1 MSLCIRFLASNV
13 LIAVIIVILSAVR
26 QLLGKVLT
34 SRMRYHLWFLMMAL
48 LAVPFLPLRSRPMG
62 ILGLFSWMGQ
72 LRVSPFGNV
81 IGTRQAIA
89 DTGYFTAGEWM
100 NDAVSFAGQTIP
112 DIIEYL
118 LVGVWAAGVLVMV
131 LLSVRS
137 GIRFYRLKQSALPV
151 QNREVR
157 QLYRQC
163 LEERN
168 IKRVIPIYSTAFL
181 TSPVMAGCLRPGI
194 YLPIHLISD
203 YDAAK
208 MRYMLL
214 HELEHYR
221 HGDAWVG
228 WLMNLAGILYWF
240 HPFVW
245 YGLREMRHDRE
256 VACDTSVLERLEK
269 KEFFEYGNTL
279 IQFAEKVS
287 LTPFPYTAGIGGS
300 MKQMKRRILNIAS
313 YRTPSPSKKRR
324 GLAAFGITALL
335 LSCFVPSLSVYG
347 GGDAYA
353 SWPAAGGSIS
363 QDDFSAYF
371 GDYDGSF
378 VLFDGADN
386 GWTVYNREDA
396 LLRSAPYST
405 FKIYSALIGLE
416 SGVISPF
423 DSSLDW
429 NGEHYPI
436 ESWNGDQTLTSAMN
450 NSVNWYFQK
459 LDEKAGINA
468 VSNFVKTAGYGN
480 QKLTGTSPSFWLNPD
495 LKISPVEQVELLIKL
510 NENDFNAAPEHIQA
524 VKEAIRLQT
533 TTQGTLYGKTGTG
546 VVNGQST
553 GGWFVGYVERDD
565 GDYYFAVHLVQKNPT
580 AAQEASGSA
589 AAEIACSILAD
600 LQLWN

>member
-1 MSLCIRFLASNV
+1 MSLCLRFLASNV
-13 LIAVIIVILSAVR
+13 LIAVMIVILSAVR

-34 SRMRYHLWFLMMAL
+34 SRMRYHLWFLMLAL

-72 LRVSPFGNV
+72 LHFSPFGNAV
-81 IGTRQAIA
+81 GPRQAIT

-100 NDAVSFAGQTIP
+100 NDAVSLAGQTIP
-112 DIIEYL
+112 AAIEYL

-131 LLSVRS
+131 LLTVRS

-157 QLYRQC
+157 QLYRRC
-163 LEERN
+163 LKERN
-168 IKRVIPIYSTAFL
+168 IKREIPIYSTAFL

-208 MRYMLL
+208 IRYMLL

-245 YGLREMRHDRE
+245 YGLLEMRHDRE
-256 VACDTSVLERLEK
+256 VACDTSVLEQLER

-313 YRTPSPSKKRR
+313 YRTPSPSRKRR

-335 LSCFVPSLSVYG
+335 LSCFAPALSVYG
-347 GGDAYA
+347 GDAAYA

-363 QDDFSAYF
+363 QDDFSTYF

-378 VLFDGADN
+378 VLYDGADN

-396 LLRSAPYST
+396 LLRSKPYST

-416 SGVISPF
+416 SGVISSSH
-423 DSSLDW
+423 SSLDW

-436 ESWNGDQTLTSAMN
+436 ESWNRDQTLTSAMN

-495 LKISPVEQVELLIKL
+495 LKISPVEQVVLLRKL

-546 VVNGQST
+546 VVNGQSA

-565 GDYYFAVHLVQKNPT
+565 GDYYFAVHLVQKNPPS
-580 AAQEASGSA
+580 AQEASGSA
-589 AAEIACSILAD
+589 AAEIACSILSD